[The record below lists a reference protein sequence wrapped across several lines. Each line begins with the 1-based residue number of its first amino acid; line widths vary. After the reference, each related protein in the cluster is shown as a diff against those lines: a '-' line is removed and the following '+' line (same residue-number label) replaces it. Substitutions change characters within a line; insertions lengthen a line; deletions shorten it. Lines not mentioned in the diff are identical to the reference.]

1 MAIIASKN
9 GESDFELV
17 PADSY
22 AAVCYR
28 VLDLGTQQTEFD
40 GVIKHARKIMVSWEL
55 DCKMADGR
63 PFSIHKRYTL
73 SLHDKATLRHDLEA
87 WRGRPFTIEEEEGF
101 DVAKLIGAPCLMQ
114 VIHNAKGGKTYAN
127 ISSIMKLPKGMTA
140 PVLVNETINFSLDD
154 FDADIFS
161 KLSESLRS
169 TISKSPEYIE
179 AIKPAD
185 TQVQAA
191 PAALLDDGIP
201 F

>member
-1 MAIIASKN
+1 MAIIASKS
-9 GESDFELV
+9 GEGDFELV

-40 GVIKHARKIMVSWEL
+40 GVIKHAHKIMVSWEL

-63 PFSIHKRYTL
+63 PFSTHKRYTL
-73 SLHDKATLRHDLEA
+73 SLHDKATLRHDLES
-87 WRGRPFTIEEEEGF
+87 WRGRPFTVEEEDGF

-114 VIHNAKGGKTYAN
+114 IIHNQKGGKTYAN
-127 ISSIMKLPKGMTA
+127 ISSIMKLPKGMAA
-140 PVLVNETINFSLDD
+140 PVMVNEPINFSLDE
-154 FDADIFS
+154 FDAEVFN

-169 TISKSPEYIE
+169 TIAKSPEYAE
-179 AIKPAD
+179 SAKPKQPINYELTEEIA
-185 TQVQAA
+185 
-191 PAALLDDGIP
+191 